1 MMVHSDSQAPKDLF
15 SGDVTGLFYDGVN
28 LPRPATL
35 TLINGVLDTVVDAV
49 DATEFDESA
58 GAEWHGP
65 LIVPGFIDVHNHGG
79 AGGGFPT
86 GTAEECIDAAM
97 YHRARGSTTL
107 WASLVSAP
115 GDELVAQTSMLAS
128 LAQQG
133 YIAGIHMEG
142 PFISSARCGAQ
153 NPANIID
160 GDPDMFAEVISAG
173 EGYLKSI
180 TFAPETAHVDQLF
193 ALCAQ
198 HGVIASLGHTN
209 ADFDTMAA
217 AISRGREIG
226 ATVTATHLFN
236 AMPQIHH
243 RAPGAAA
250 AVISA
255 GARGEIGLEV
265 IADGTH
271 LDDGAV
277 DMVINAA
284 PHNSFGITDAMAAAG
299 KADGDYVLGALDVTV
314 ADGVA
319 RLTNGGAIA
328 GGTST
333 LAEQFSRR
341 MTRGASIRQAS
352 AFVTGNVARV
362 MGMGELATVITGKP
376 ADLVVFA
383 NGGDSLPELTIAAGR
398 ALYPRATSK

>member
-1 MMVHSDSQAPKDLF
+1 MMVHSDNQVPKELF
-15 SGDVTGLFYDGVN
+15 NGDITGLFYDGVN
-28 LPRPATL
+28 PPHPATL
-35 TLINGVLDTVVDAV
+35 TLVDGVIDAIVDSD
-49 DATEFDESA
+49 DAADCDASTAAQWD
-58 GAEWHGP
+58 GR

-86 GTAEECIDAAM
+86 GTADECIDAAM
-97 YHRARGSTTL
+97 YHSERGSTTL

-115 GDELVAQTSMLAS
+115 GEELIAQTSMLAG
-128 LAQQG
+128 LAKQG
-133 YIAGIHMEG
+133 YISGVHMEG
-142 PFISSARCGAQ
+142 PFISSCRCGAQ

-160 GDPDMFAEVISAG
+160 GDPSLFAEIISAG

-180 TFAPETAHVDQLF
+180 TFAPETAHSEQLF
-193 ALCAQ
+193 ELCAQ
-198 HGVIASLGHTN
+198 HGVIASLGHTD

-217 AISRGREIG
+217 AVSRGREIG

-243 RAPGAAA
+243 RDPGAAA
-250 AVISA
+250 ALLSA
-255 GARGEIGLEV
+255 GARGDIGLEV

-277 DMVINAA
+277 DMVINCA
-284 PHNSFGITDAMAAAG
+284 PHNAFGITDAMAAAG

-319 RLTNGGAIA
+319 RLTEGGAIA

-333 LAEQFSRR
+333 LAEQFARR
-341 MTRGASIRQAS
+341 MARGASIARAS

-362 MGMGELATVITGKP
+362 MGMDGVGTVSPGKL

-383 NGGDSLPELTIAAGR
+383 RRADSLPEMTIAAGR
-398 ALYPRATSK
+398 ALRPQVTAK

>member
-15 SGDVTGLFYDGVN
+15 SGDITGLFYDGVN

-86 GTAEECIDAAM
+86 GTIEECIDAAM

-128 LAQQG
+128 LAQQ
-133 YIAGIHMEG
+133 
-142 PFISSARCGAQ
+142 
-153 NPANIID
+153 
-160 GDPDMFAEVISAG
+160 DPDMFAEVISAG

-193 ALCAQ
+193 ELCAQ

-250 AVISA
+250 ALISA

-376 ADLVVFA
+376 ADLAVFA